1 MSQLS
6 SCKICEL
13 LNSHKLAAMQVSG
26 NIFDPHVAY
35 RANQELSGRLWPHI
49 ALLEV
54 GVRNR
59 FAEALEKKFGD
70 QFFLDGS
77 RALEARLSERLRFAA
92 KQIEDKGLT
101 NKRNAIVSSLSF
113 GFWAMMLNSRNETKL
128 WVPALRHAFRIDSSE
143 PRQSYYDKM
152 RRVTILRNR
161 IAHHENILYCD
172 EESEIE
178 NIVWL
183 LEALEPGS
191 SQFAKLDQD
200 IPLHP
205 VE

>member
-1 MSQLS
+1 MQLS
-6 SCKICEL
+6 
-13 LNSHKLAAMQVSG
+13 G
-26 NIFDPHVAY
+26 NAVDPHVAY
-35 RANQELSGRLWPHI
+35 QSNLEMSGRLWPLI

-54 GVRNR
+54 GLRNR
-59 FAEALEKKFGD
+59 FANALEENFGD
-70 QFFLDGS
+70 GFFIEAS
-77 RALEARLSERLRFAA
+77 QTLEPRLNERLTFAA
-92 KQIEDKGLT
+92 NQVKGKGLVDT
-101 NKRNAIVSSLSF
+101 RNAIVSSLSF
-113 GFWAMMLNSRNETKL
+113 GFWTMMLNSRNESKL
-128 WVPALRHAFRIDSSE
+128 WVPALRHAFRGNRVSS
-143 PRQSYYDKM
+143 RQILFERL
-152 RRVTILRNR
+152 RRVTVLRNR

>member
-1 MSQLS
+1 MQLS
-6 SCKICEL
+6 
-13 LNSHKLAAMQVSG
+13 VDF
-26 NIFDPHVAY
+26 FDPHVAY
-35 RANQELSGRLWPHI
+35 RANLLMSARLWPMI

-54 GVRNR
+54 GIRNR
-59 FAEALEKKFGD
+59 FAEAMEHQFASD
-70 QFFLDGS
+70 FFLRSSTNLDN
-77 RALEARLSERLRFAA
+77 RLSEKLRFASN
-92 KQIEDKGLT
+92 QVDKKGFSA
-101 NKRNAIVSSLSF
+101 RARRDAIVSSLSF
-113 GFWAMMLNSRNETKL
+113 GFWTMMLNRRNESKL
-128 WVPALRHAFRIDSSE
+128 WVPALRHAFRGKNVSS
-143 PRQSYYDKM
+143 RQLLFGRL

-172 EESEIE
+172 EDSEIE

-191 SQFAKLDQD
+191 SQYAKLDQD